1 MTSQAELKQFA
12 SLRLPKFRQKYGQFI
27 VEGHKAVHEVF
38 HSSLKVVKILATK
51 WYYDKNDH
59 EFECDII
66 SDQDNLR
73 LSQFDTPPGII
84 AIVEIPQNQ
93 QWNQNQPLTLALDG
107 ISDPGNMGTIIR
119 IADWYGIKQILC
131 SNDCVDVYNHKCL
144 AATMGSFTRIEC
156 IYTDL
161 VETLKNQH
169 VLGAFLEGQ
178 SIYQTQ
184 ISQPTVLIVG
194 SESHGIRESVKS
206 VVTKEITIPKIGS
219 AESLNAGVATAILL
233 DRLCVGNNQR

>member
-12 SLRLPKFRQKYGQFI
+12 SLRMPKFRQKYGQFM
-27 VEGHKAVHEVF
+27 VEGRKAVQEVF

-51 WYYDKNDH
+51 WYYEKNQID
-59 EFECDII
+59 FDCDII

-93 QWNQNQPLTLALDG
+93 QWNHLQNLTLALDG

-119 IADWYGIKQILC
+119 IADWYGIKQILL
-131 SNDCVDVYNHKCL
+131 SNDCVDVYNHKCI
-144 AATMGSFTRIEC
+144 ASSMGSFTRIEC
-156 IYTDL
+156 IYSDL
-161 VETLKNQH
+161 HEMLVGKH

-184 ISQPTVLIVG
+184 ISQPTVLLIG
-194 SESHGIRESVKS
+194 SESHGIRESLHHL
-206 VVTKEITIPKIGS
+206 VTTKITIPKIGS

-233 DRLCVGNNQR
+233 DRLCVGNH

>member
-1 MTSQAELKQFA
+1 MTSQAELKQYA
-12 SLRLPKFRQKYGQFI
+12 SLRMPKFRQKYGQFM
-27 VEGHKAVHEVF
+27 VEGRKAVQEVF

-51 WYYDKNDH
+51 WYYEKNQID
-59 EFECDII
+59 FDCDII

-93 QWNQNQPLTLALDG
+93 KWNENQKLTLALDG

-119 IADWYGIKQILC
+119 IADWYGVKQILL
-131 SNDCVDVYNHKCL
+131 SNDCVDVYNHKCI
-144 AATMGSFTRIEC
+144 ASSMGSFTRIEC

-161 VETLKNQH
+161 HETLVGKH

-184 ISQPTVLIVG
+184 ISRPTVLLIG
-194 SESHGIRESVKS
+194 SESHGIRESLNH
-206 VVTKEITIPKIGS
+206 VVTTKITIPKIGE
-219 AESLNAGVATAILL
+219 AESLNAGVAAAILL
-233 DRLCVGNNQR
+233 DRLCVENQ